1 MVWGACLQVL
11 IQKKPVRTTNK
22 MKESQRFY
30 IFFICL
36 LLSLTACVTVPDHE
50 ELDIYD
56 TWALE
61 KIIYDDG
68 GVKVLENGNFVQIHK
83 DYILE
88 IIAGYGK
95 RRYPYTRK
103 NNILSLTSGNEIITW
118 EIVQYRN
125 QELQVKTPIGLYI
138 LKR

>member
-11 IQKKPVRTTNK
+11 IQKKPAQITNK
-22 MKESQRFY
+22 MKESQRIY
-30 IFFICL
+30 IFLICL
-36 LLSLTACVTVPDHE
+36 LLSLTACVTVSNHGK
-50 ELDIYD
+50 LDIYD
-56 TWALE
+56 TWTLE
-61 KIIYDDG
+61 KIIYDDRS
-68 GVKVLENGNFVQIHK
+68 VKVLEKGNFVQIHK

-103 NNILSLTSGNEIITW
+103 NNILSLESGNEIIAW
-118 EIVQYRN
+118 EIAQYHN
-125 QELQVKTPIGLYI
+125 QELQIKTPIGLYV

>member
-1 MVWGACLQVL
+1 MVWGACLQAL
-11 IQKKPVRTTNK
+11 IQKKPVR
-22 MKESQRFY
+22 M
-30 IFFICL
+30 
-36 LLSLTACVTVPDHE
+36 LSLTACVTVPDHGK
-50 ELDIYD
+50 LDIYD

-68 GVKVLENGNFVQIHK
+68 IVKVFEKGNFVQIHK
-83 DYILE
+83 DYMLE
-88 IIAGYGK
+88 IIAGYGN

-125 QELQVKTPIGLYI
+125 HELQIKTPIGLYI